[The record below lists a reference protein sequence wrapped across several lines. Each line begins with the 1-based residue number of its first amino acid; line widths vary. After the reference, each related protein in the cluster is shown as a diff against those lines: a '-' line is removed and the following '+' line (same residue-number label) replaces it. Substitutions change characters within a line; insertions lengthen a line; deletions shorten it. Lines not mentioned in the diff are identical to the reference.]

1 MPPDAEVARSHLAQR
16 PVEIGEHRIE
26 KPLPQLRGGRLLG
39 LEAMQEQ
46 KGVQANQLETAI
58 DRIGHP
64 DIGEKSGL
72 ARLVDDAAIGQ
83 LGGFLQRVA
92 SGQ

>member
-1 MPPDAEVARSHLAQR
+1 
-16 PVEIGEHRIE
+16 
-26 KPLPQLRGGRLLG
+26 
-39 LEAMQEQ
+39 MQEQ

-64 DIGEKSGL
+64 DIREKSGL